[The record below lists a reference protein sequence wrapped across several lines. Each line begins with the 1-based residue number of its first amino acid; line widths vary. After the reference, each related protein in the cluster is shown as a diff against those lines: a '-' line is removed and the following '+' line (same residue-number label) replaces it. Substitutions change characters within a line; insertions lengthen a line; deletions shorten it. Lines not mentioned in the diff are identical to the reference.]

1 MSTQSMDTDIEAT
14 QNVDKMETE
23 KKVKNVITKNSEVLD
38 KFEKVSFEES
48 RIDDTLMEVTNDEKE
63 SLESNKIDE
72 SSQRSEF
79 RDEQIRVKEKQR
91 LEEEEKYKQQKEIK
105 NL

>member
-48 RIDDTLMEVTNDEKE
+48 RIDDN
-63 SLESNKIDE
+63 
-72 SSQRSEF
+72 
-79 RDEQIRVKEKQR
+79 
-91 LEEEEKYKQQKEIK
+91 
-105 NL
+105 